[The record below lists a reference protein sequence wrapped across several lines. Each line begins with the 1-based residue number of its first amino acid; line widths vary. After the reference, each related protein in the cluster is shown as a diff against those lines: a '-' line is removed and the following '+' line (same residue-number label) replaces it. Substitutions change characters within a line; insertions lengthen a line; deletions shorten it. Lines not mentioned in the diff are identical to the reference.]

1 MQQPDNIK
9 TLFINKYTA
18 VGEEKF
24 YKFLIT
30 YALNRIVEP
39 VEKDKNSTAE
49 PVAKDKNPFNPAL
62 ELMDYYDMFL
72 KLYRREGEDVYLEL
86 SRQFRKAAHKIYRVM
101 LKKGLT
107 ERNFKFL
114 QLV

>member
-1 MQQPDNIK
+1 MQQDNIK
-9 TLFINKYTA
+9 KLFINKYST

-39 VEKDKNSTAE
+39 TVKSNY
-49 PVAKDKNPFNPAL
+49 NPAL

-72 KLYRREGEDVYLEL
+72 KLYRREGDEIYLEL
-86 SRQFRKAAHKIYRVM
+86 ARQFRRAGHKIYRVIK
-101 LKKGLT
+101 KKGLI
-107 ERNFKFL
+107 EKNNKFL
-114 QLV
+114 NIV

>member
-1 MQQPDNIK
+1 MQSDNIK
-9 TLFINKYTA
+9 KLFINKYST

-30 YALNRIVEP
+30 YALNRVVDTSP
-39 VEKDKNSTAE
+39 KGNY
-49 PVAKDKNPFNPAL
+49 NPAL

-72 KLYRREGEDVYLEL
+72 KLYRREGDEIYLDL
-86 SRQFRKAAHKIYRVM
+86 ARQFRRAGHKIYRVI

-107 ERNFKFL
+107 EKNAKFL
-114 QLV
+114 NIV

>member
-1 MQQPDNIK
+1 MQSDNIK
-9 TLFINKYTA
+9 KLFINKYST

-30 YALNRIVEP
+30 YALNRVVDTSP
-39 VEKDKNSTAE
+39 KGNY
-49 PVAKDKNPFNPAL
+49 NPAL

-72 KLYRREGEDVYLEL
+72 KLYRREGDDIYLEL
-86 SRQFRKAAHKIYRVM
+86 ARQFRRAGHKIYRVI

-107 ERNFKFL
+107 DKNAKFL
-114 QLV
+114 NIV

>member
-1 MQQPDNIK
+1 MQSDNIK
-9 TLFINKYTA
+9 KLFINKYST

-30 YALNRIVEP
+30 YALNRIVETSP
-39 VEKDKNSTAE
+39 KDNY
-49 PVAKDKNPFNPAL
+49 NPAM

-72 KLYRREGEDVYLEL
+72 KLYRREGEDIYMDLA
-86 SRQFRKAAHKIYRVM
+86 RQFRRAGHKIYRVI

-107 ERNFKFL
+107 EKNAKFL
-114 QLV
+114 NLV

>member
-1 MQQPDNIK
+1 MQQSDNIK
-9 TLFINKYTA
+9 KLFINKYTA
-18 VGEEKF
+18 IGEERF

-30 YALNRIVEP
+30 YALNRIIDP
-39 VEKDKNSTAE
+39 IEKDKIA
-49 PVAKDKNPFNPAL
+49 FNPAL

-72 KLYRREGEDVYLEL
+72 KLYRREGDEIYLEL
-86 SRQFRKAAHKIYRVM
+86 SRQFRKAGHKIYRVI

-107 ERNFKFL
+107 EKNNKFL

>member
-1 MQQPDNIK
+1 MQQSDNIK
-9 TLFINKYTA
+9 KLFINKYTT

-39 VEKDKNSTAE
+39 TEKDKGN
-49 PVAKDKNPFNPAL
+49 FNPAL

-72 KLYRREGEDVYLEL
+72 KLYRREGDEIYLEL
-86 SRQFRKAAHKIYRVM
+86 SKQFRRAGHKIYRII

-107 ERNFKFL
+107 ERNNKFL
-114 QLV
+114 HLV

>member
-1 MQQPDNIK
+1 MQQSDNIK
-9 TLFINKYTA
+9 KLFINKYTTI
-18 VGEEKF
+18 GEEKF

-39 VEKDKNSTAE
+39 SEKDKL
-49 PVAKDKNPFNPAL
+49 PFNPAL

-72 KLYRREGEDVYLEL
+72 KLYRREGDDIYLEL
-86 SRQFRKAAHKIYRVM
+86 SRQFRKAAHKIYRVI

-107 ERNFKFL
+107 ERNSKFL

>member
-1 MQQPDNIK
+1 MQQSDNIK
-9 TLFINKYTA
+9 KLFINKYAT

-39 VEKDKNSTAE
+39 VEKDKNSL
-49 PVAKDKNPFNPAL
+49 NPAL

-72 KLYRREGEDVYLEL
+72 KLYRREGDEIYLEL
-86 SRQFRKAAHKIYRVM
+86 SHQFRKAGHRIYRIM
-101 LKKGLT
+101 LKKGLV
-107 ERNFKFL
+107 EKNNKFL
-114 QLV
+114 QLI

>member
-9 TLFINKYTA
+9 KLFINKYTT

-39 VEKDKNSTAE
+39 VEKDKN
-49 PVAKDKNPFNPAL
+49 PFNPAL

-72 KLYRREGEDVYLEL
+72 KLYRREGDDVYLEL
-86 SRQFRKAAHKIYRVM
+86 SRQFRKAAHKIYRVI

-107 ERNFKFL
+107 ERNYKFL

>member
-1 MQQPDNIK
+1 MQQSDNIK
-9 TLFINKYTA
+9 KLFINKYTA
-18 VGEEKF
+18 IGEEKF

-39 VEKDKNSTAE
+39 TEKEKT
-49 PVAKDKNPFNPAL
+49 PFNPAL
-62 ELMDYYDMFL
+62 ELMEYYDMFL
-72 KLYRREGEDVYLEL
+72 KLYRREGEDIYLEL
-86 SRQFRKAAHKIYRVM
+86 SHQFRKAAHKIYRIL

-107 ERNFKFL
+107 EINNKFL